1 MNEEKDMKH
10 LLRSFAAGLF
20 SAGVIMLA
28 AYYFS
33 EESREELTAD
43 EMIPIVEEEG
53 YHVLTSDEYISLAVQ
68 PKDKEENT
76 EEKAETKQEDKK
88 EKAENKEKE
97 EQKEEENNNEKKED
111 KQPETSSYTLQI
123 KPGMLTPEITELLEE
138 NKIID
143 DAAKF
148 NRYLEEHEYSPKI
161 QIGNFKLTSDMDYY
175 QIAETITDYKRGQ

>member
-1 MNEEKDMKH
+1 MKH

-76 EEKAETKQEDKK
+76 EEKAETKQEEKK

-97 EQKEEENNNEKKED
+97 EQKEEEKNNEKKED

>member
-1 MNEEKDMKH
+1 MKH

-97 EQKEEENNNEKKED
+97 ERKEEEKNNEKKED

>member
-1 MNEEKDMKH
+1 MKH
-10 LLRSFAAGLF
+10 LWRSFAAGLF

-97 EQKEEENNNEKKED
+97 ERKEEEKNNEKKED

>member
-1 MNEEKDMKH
+1 MKH

-97 EQKEEENNNEKKED
+97 ERKEEEEKNNEKKRTNSRRRQAIRY
-111 KQPETSSYTLQI
+111 KLSLACLPQKLQNCW
-123 KPGMLTPEITELLEE
+123 KKTKLSMMLRSLTAIWKNMNTVL
-138 NKIID
+138 K
-143 DAAKF
+143 
-148 NRYLEEHEYSPKI
+148 
-161 QIGNFKLTSDMDYY
+161 FKLG
-175 QIAETITDYKRGQ
+175 ILN

>member
-1 MNEEKDMKH
+1 MKH

-97 EQKEEENNNEKKED
+97 EQKEEEKNNEKKED